1 MNATCGNSQLFSFRR
16 QSYKVTCYLQLS
28 NYNVQLTPGAW
39 SDTMDNLDMET
50 FISWSQANVSYCY
63 QFPLIL

>member
-1 MNATCGNSQLFSFRR
+1 MQHVETVSSSHSDDN
-16 QSYKVTCYLQLS
+16 VTKYLQLS

-50 FISWSQANVSYCY
+50 FISWSPANVSCCY